1 VLLTLG
7 GAVKLAGGTKA
18 PRVGERG
25 LSENEMG
32 AVEHPVCWPLHVT
45 LINRHC
51 QYHWRTPPINVHL
64 VLPSSFPLTPDTA
77 FAATEDVIDRNSP
90 ASEWADE
97 VSTST
102 RDGLPQ
108 AAATGA
114 SRVLEHGRTSVQ
126 SLSVASLVARAG
138 EGDGRAWEELVARF
152 GGMIAATGRRYRLVP
167 ADIAELQQ
175 TTWLRLV
182 MNLHKIEQPE
192 RVGGW
197 LATTARRESLQ
208 LLRRASKYHG
218 GADEMLANMP
228 DAHSPEPD
236 ARPIAEERDAVL
248 RAAWG
253 RLKPRCQELL
263 NLLVTDDPMGYKDLS
278 QLLNMP
284 IGSIGPTRARCLEH
298 LRRLIA
304 EEDMTAI

>member
-1 VLLTLG
+1 
-7 GAVKLAGGTKA
+7 
-18 PRVGERG
+18 
-25 LSENEMG
+25 
-32 AVEHPVCWPLHVT
+32 
-45 LINRHC
+45 
-51 QYHWRTPPINVHL
+51 
-64 VLPSSFPLTPDTA
+64 
-77 FAATEDVIDRNSP
+77 
-90 ASEWADE
+90 
-97 VSTST
+97 
-102 RDGLPQ
+102 
-108 AAATGA
+108 
-114 SRVLEHGRTSVQ
+114 
-126 SLSVASLVARAG
+126 
-138 EGDGRAWEELVARF
+138 
-152 GGMIAATGRRYRLVP
+152 MIAATGRRYRLVP

-182 MNLHKIEQPE
+182 ENLHKIEQPE

-263 NLLVTDDPMGYKDLS
+263 SLLVTDDPMGYKDLS

-284 IGSIGPTRARCLEH
+284 VGSIGPTRARCLEH
-298 LRRLIA
+298 LRRLIS
-304 EEDMTAI
+304 EQDMTAI